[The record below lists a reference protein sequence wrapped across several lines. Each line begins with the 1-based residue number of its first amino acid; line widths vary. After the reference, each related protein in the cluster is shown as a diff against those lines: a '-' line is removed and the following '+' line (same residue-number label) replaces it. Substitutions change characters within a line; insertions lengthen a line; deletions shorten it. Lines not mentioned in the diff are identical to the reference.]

1 MDVKGNG
8 MSSYADR
15 DIEHPSE
22 TLDDLREEHA
32 AYAARGLSLNMSRG
46 KPAPDQLELS
56 LPLLDI
62 LSSDSNLYAEDG
74 TDCRNYGVGF
84 GIPEARAL
92 MATLLDDEPANVMV
106 FGNSSLN
113 IMYDELIRCW
123 TFGTLGSAPWSSID
137 HVSWLCPVPGYD
149 RHFSIT
155 EALGIDMISVP
166 MDDDGPDMDLVEHL
180 VAHDE
185 SIKGIWCVPTYS
197 NPGGVTYSDEVV
209 RRLAS
214 MHCAA
219 SDFRIFWDNA
229 YCVHHLSDD
238 ASQQDHVLDIAQA
251 CKASGTENRY
261 FKFASTSKITFPG
274 AGVAAMATSPA
285 NAVEIKRIASVQM
298 IGHDK
303 LNQLRHVRFLQDAQG
318 IAAHMKKHAAIIRP
332 KFDVVTA
339 LLEQN
344 LQGTGCSWS
353 HPRGGY
359 FICFKGPSG
368 TAQRIVS
375 LAKDAGVT
383 LTAAGSPF
391 PYHLDPDDSIIRIAP
406 TLPSLDELEQA
417 MRIFVCCAKI
427 ACLEVH
433 AV

>member
-1 MDVKGNG
+1 

-15 DIEHPSE
+15 GIEQLSE
-22 TLDDLREEHA
+22 TLKTLRKEHA
-32 AYAARGLSLNMSRG
+32 AYAAMGLDLNMSRG
-46 KPAPDQLELS
+46 KPASEQLALS
-56 LPLLDI
+56 LPMLDI
-62 LSSDSNLYAEDG
+62 LSSDSNLHAEDG

-92 MATLLDDEPANVMV
+92 MAVLLDDEPDNVMV

-123 TFGTLGSAPWSSID
+123 MFGTRGSAPWSNINQ
-137 HVSWLCPVPGYD
+137 VRWLCPVPGYD

-166 MDDDGPDMDLVEHL
+166 MDENGPDMDFVEKL

-197 NPGGVTYSDEVV
+197 NPGGVTYTDEVV

-214 MHCAA
+214 MPCAA
-219 SDFRIFWDNA
+219 SDFRVFWDNA

-238 ASQQDHVLDIAQA
+238 ESQQDHVLDIAGA
-251 CKASGTENRY
+251 CKASGTEDRY

-285 NAVEIKRIASVQM
+285 NAAEIKRIASIQM

-318 IAAHMKKHAAIIRP
+318 ITVHMKKHAAILRP
-332 KFDVVTA
+332 KFDLVINM
-339 LLEQN
+339 LEQN
-344 LQGTGCSWS
+344 LQNTGCSWS

-359 FICFKGPSG
+359 FICFQGPSG

-391 PYHLDPDDSIIRIAP
+391 PYHLDPEDSIIRIAP
-406 TLPSLDELEQA
+406 TLPSLDELNQA
-417 MRIFVCCAKI
+417 MRIFICCAKM
-427 ACLEVH
+427 ACIEAS